1 MSGDVKQGGVIMAQ
15 QQDTGLG
22 KIQIADEVIAT
33 IAGVAATESY
43 GLVGMQARNV
53 QEGLAVL
60 LRREDLARG
69 VQVTIAD
76 NRAIID
82 LSVVVQYGVNIAEVA
97 HNVMEQVK
105 YAVESQCG
113 LEVARV
119 NVHVVG
125 VRVDDKAAPAPAAG
139 PRHRRQPTRR

>member
-1 MSGDVKQGGVIMAQ
+1 MAQ

-33 IAGVAATESY
+33 IAGVAATECY
-43 GLVGMQARNV
+43 GLVGMHARNV
-53 QEGLAVL
+53 QEGLSVL

-69 VQVTIAD
+69 VQVTIVD

-82 LSVVVQYGVNIAEVA
+82 LSVVVQYGVNIAQVA

-113 LEVARV
+113 LEVAK
-119 NVHVVG
+119 VHVHVAG
-125 VRVDDKAAPAPAAG
+125 VRVDANATPPSAAG

>member
-1 MSGDVKQGGVIMAQ
+1 MAQ
-15 QQDTGLG
+15 QRETGLG
-22 KIQIADEVIAT
+22 KIRIADEVIAT

-43 GLVGMQARNV
+43 GLVGMHARNV
-53 QEGLAVL
+53 QEGLSVL

-76 NRAIID
+76 DNRAIID
-82 LSVVVQYGVNIAEVA
+82 LSVGVQYGVNIAEVA

-119 NVHVVG
+119 NVHVEG
-125 VRVDDKAAPAPAAG
+125 VRVDAHAAPASNAG
-139 PRHRRQPTRR
+139 ARHRRQPTRR

>member
-1 MSGDVKQGGVIMAQ
+1 MAQ

-33 IAGVAATESY
+33 IAGVAATECY
-43 GLVGMQARNV
+43 GLAGMHARNV
-53 QEGLAVL
+53 QEGLSLL

-69 VQVTIAD
+69 VQVTIED

-82 LSVVVQYGVNIAEVA
+82 LSVVVQYGVNIREVA

-113 LEVARV
+113 LEVAKV
-119 NVHVVG
+119 NVHVEG
-125 VRVDDKAAPAPAAG
+125 VRVDNSAAPAPAAG
-139 PRHRRQPTRR
+139 PRHRRPPTRR

>member
-1 MSGDVKQGGVIMAQ
+1 MAQ
-15 QQDTGLG
+15 QQETGLG

-43 GLVGMQARNV
+43 GLVGMHARNV
-53 QEGLAVL
+53 QEGLSVL

-82 LSVVVQYGVNIAEVA
+82 LFVVVQYGTNIAEVA
-97 HNVMEQVK
+97 RNVMEQVK
-105 YAVESQCG
+105 YAVENQCG

-119 NVHVVG
+119 NVHVMG
-125 VRVDDKAAPAPAAG
+125 VRVDDSAAADTAAG
-139 PRHRRQPTRR
+139 PRHRRPPTRR